1 MTMKINDWESLEQT
15 EKQNSN
21 IREIIRFFLDFNPNL
36 FQHSVPLAVCL
47 KFSSDETQLLLPIR
61 TRTCLRAKILF
72 AHSITCKYHQAMV
85 HILSGTLGYTGTET
99 LFSR

>member
-1 MTMKINDWESLEQT
+1 MTKKINDWESLEQT

-21 IREIIRFFLDFNPNL
+21 IREIIRNFLDFNPNL
-36 FQHSVPLAVCL
+36 FQHSVTLAVCL
-47 KFSSDETQLLLPIR
+47 KFSSDGTHLFLLPIR
-61 TRTCLRAKILF
+61 TRTNTF